1 MKNDQHFT
9 KIESNFFTRIVKN
22 LEMDRGKAL
31 LRHGHVVDI
40 LKSLREV
47 IVIRLSLHRD
57 RTQNLHISIRVGLR
71 LDNVRVDV
79 HLMESAAY
87 RRRKFAFDFL
97 SLLNRRF
104 VRKAE

>member
-1 MKNDQHFT
+1 
-9 KIESNFFTRIVKN
+9 
-22 LEMDRGKAL
+22 MDRGKAL

-57 RTQNLHISIRVGLR
+57 RAQNLHISIRVGLR

-79 HLMESAAY
+79 HLMESTAH
-87 RRRKFAFDFL
+87 RRGKFASDFV
-97 SLLNRRF
+97 SLLDHRF